1 MAYKNSCAP
10 TSLSDTYV
18 CILLTID

>member
-18 CILLTID
+18 CTLLTID